1 MDFQDYDDEFVRI
14 IFMGKESSDY
24 KYLAEEMSQAVLLFT
39 SQLPDDEVF
48 NLKTKLQHTAKLLPD
63 NFADVSKIEGHF
75 AVIRGMIKFNSI
87 LDECK
92 DYLVMAQK
100 LKYARSGELINK
112 VDMVG
117 RILNNYLSN
126 KVVSKETYH

>member
-1 MDFQDYDDEFVRI
+1 MDFQDYDDEFVKL
-14 IFMGKESSDY
+14 IFMGKESTDY
-24 KYLAEEMSQAVLLFT
+24 KFLAEEMSQAVIQFT
-39 SQLPDDEVF
+39 NQLPDDEVF
-48 NLKTKLQHTAKLLPD
+48 NLKSKLQITAKSLPD

-100 LKYARSGELINK
+100 LKYAKSGELINK

-117 RILNNYLSN
+117 RILNNYLSS
-126 KVVSKETYH
+126 KVVTNNKFN